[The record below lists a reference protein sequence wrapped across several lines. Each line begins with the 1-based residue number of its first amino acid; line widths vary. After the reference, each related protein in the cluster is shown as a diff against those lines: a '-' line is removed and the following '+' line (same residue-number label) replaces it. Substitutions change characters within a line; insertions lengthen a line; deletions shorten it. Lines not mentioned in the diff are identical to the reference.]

1 MKFRHLL
8 RCGASAAQ
16 SSYFQYASFAAFSA
30 PRIWRFSQN
39 LYISAIYD
47 SAVVPRH
54 VEYTVFMKL
63 NRAPRTASAKNIPV
77 GTAPPYETLPA
88 VKVKNEVV
96 YVRKGVNLPF
106 RVEMGKSCDLGLFL
120 TQNPDPS
127 EQTFPMGVM
136 TQHARSGLVGRVVFS
151 DTDGRMWRDIN
162 LKGVGGSQVRQN
174 GKRVDTADVRG
185 VTGDAPHGLCD
196 WGYAE
201 TDREKSEYFLK
212 RGMRTHLVPFIIKL
226 KEIILTGGEKVS
238 IAEARRRGILAK
250 DVIPVIEARAFR
262 TQARIINA
270 FDKALLD
277 DAIQLVAEELGIP
290 TEKFSP
296 EAYLEWF
303 ANEFGRQLAILHNSE
318 HSHRYLTTHNVTL
331 ACEITDLDSVGRIP
345 RGDDGS
351 HMLETD
357 LLQAES
363 ALREL
368 YHAMASRYSE
378 TLIGSAETNLG
389 FVQSYVQNLKEPV
402 LQRGRYDRYVR
413 RIEHRCRMY
422 DLPAPAPLGEGKKNK
437 E

>member
-1 MKFRHLL
+1 
-8 RCGASAAQ
+8 
-16 SSYFQYASFAAFSA
+16 
-30 PRIWRFSQN
+30 
-39 LYISAIYD
+39 
-47 SAVVPRH
+47 
-54 VEYTVFMKL
+54 MKL

-120 TQNPDPS
+120 TQNPDSS

-136 TQHARSGLVGRVVFS
+136 AQHERSGLVGRVVFS
-151 DTDGRMWRDIN
+151 DTDGRLWRDIN

-270 FDKALLD
+270 GDKALLD

-290 TEKFSP
+290 PEKFPP

-303 ANEFGRQLAILHNSE
+303 AKDFGKQLAILHNSE
-318 HSHRYLTTHNVTL
+318 HNHRYLTTHNVTL

-345 RGDDGS
+345 RGDRGS
-351 HMLETD
+351 HMLKTD
-357 LLQAES
+357 FEQAHFALL
-363 ALREL
+363 EL
-368 YHAMASRYSE
+368 HTYMSHHYSE
-378 TLIGSAETNLG
+378 TLIGSAEANLG
-389 FVQSYVQNLKEPV
+389 FMQSYVQNLKEPV
-402 LQRGRYDRYVR
+402 LQRGRYDSYVIGLER
-413 RIEHRCRMY
+413 KCRAY
-422 DLPAPAPLGEGKKNK
+422 DLPSPVPLGEGEKNK